1 VAVILQTLSSQCP
14 LTFSTGDDLPKRYR
28 ISNLECIIT
37 LGGCSQ
43 GYHPTSNGSV
53 FVDNGVVSPTPTNQ
67 SVSIEYCKRTS
78 LAKDLRFLWILLLLL
93 IVLLMALVAGM
104 VGWNVYRRRRKHL
117 REATDIPDLT
127 QVEFSLQGSLV
138 LIVWEIATGG

>member
-1 VAVILQTLSSQCP
+1 VAVILQTPSSQCP
-14 LTFSTGDDLPKRYR
+14 LTFSTDDDLPKRYR

-37 LGGCSQ
+37 LEGCSQ

-53 FVDNGVVSPTPTNQ
+53 FVDNGVVSPIPTNQ

-93 IVLLMALVAGM
+93 IVLLVALVAGM
-104 VGWNVYRRRRKHL
+104 VGWNVYRRQRKHL
-117 REATDIPDLT
+117 REGTEIPDLT

-138 LIVWEIATGG
+138 LIVWEQLADN